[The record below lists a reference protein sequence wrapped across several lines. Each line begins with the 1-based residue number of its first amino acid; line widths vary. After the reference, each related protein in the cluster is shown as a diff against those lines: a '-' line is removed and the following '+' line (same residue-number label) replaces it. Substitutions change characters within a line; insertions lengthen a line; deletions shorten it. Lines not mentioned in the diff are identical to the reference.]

1 MYCNPQRLL
10 GKKMTT
16 LIQSTIDNNDNKDDD
31 DDKSSDSSWSK
42 GYKSPEIHP
51 YGPVYME
58 VRDPR

>member
-1 MYCNPQRLL
+1 ML
-10 GKKMTT
+10 GKKMAT
-16 LIQSTIDNNDNKDDD
+16 LIRATINNNDRKHDD
-31 DDKSSDSSWSK
+31 DDKSSDRSWSK